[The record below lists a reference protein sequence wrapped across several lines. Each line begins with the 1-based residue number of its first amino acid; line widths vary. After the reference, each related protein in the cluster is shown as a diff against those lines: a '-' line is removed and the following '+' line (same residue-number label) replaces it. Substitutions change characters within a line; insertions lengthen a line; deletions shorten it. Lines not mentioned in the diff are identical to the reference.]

1 MEFILYTDGGARNNP
16 GPAGAGFVIQDE
28 KGKTIAM
35 GKKYL
40 GERTNNE
47 AEYEAL
53 ILGLKKALELGIK
66 EIQVLMDSE
75 LVVCQMNRD
84 YKVKDLELSKLF
96 LKVWNLASQFK
107 KISYQH
113 IPREKNVLADEL
125 VNKIIDENLKG

>member
-16 GPAGAGFVIQDE
+16 GPAGAGFVIQGK
-28 KGKTIAM
+28 KGEIVAT

-53 ILGLKKALELGIK
+53 ILGLKKALELEIK

-75 LVVCQMNRD
+75 LVVRQMNRD

-96 LKVWNLASQFK
+96 LKVWNLAGQFK

-113 IPREKNVLADEL
+113 IPREKNTLADGL
-125 VNKIIDENLKG
+125 VNEVIDEGLEA

>member
-16 GPAGAGFVIQDE
+16 GPAGAGFVIQGK
-28 KGKTIAM
+28 KGKIVAT

-53 ILGLKKALELGIK
+53 ILGLKKALELEIK

-75 LVVCQMNRD
+75 LVVRQMNRD

-96 LKVWNLASQFK
+96 LKVWNLAGQFK

-113 IPREKNVLADEL
+113 IPREKNTLADGL
-125 VNKIIDENLKG
+125 VNEVIDEGLEA